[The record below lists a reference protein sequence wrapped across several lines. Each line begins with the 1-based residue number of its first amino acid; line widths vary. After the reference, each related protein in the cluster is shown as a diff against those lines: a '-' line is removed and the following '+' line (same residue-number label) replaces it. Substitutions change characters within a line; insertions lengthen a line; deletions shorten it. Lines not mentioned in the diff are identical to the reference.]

1 MRRALL
7 IGGVLAAVGGLFLL
21 LGRGENGAVAA
32 AGTDTVQPPTAG
44 HVFEPDLGLPATGV
58 VAFGSSP
65 GESTEEETGEVW
77 AYGELGAAP
86 IQVEGKSY
94 SNQYALLRR
103 TAEASP
109 RTGASP
115 TWQVVP
121 LEGSE
126 GKPLAPA
133 GESGPGAYGA
143 LAGQATYDGGIVL
156 LSGQSIIARNP
167 GEKPAL
173 VPEPQPA
180 PTTPGEGDEHG
191 LAAGE
196 SLLPTSPGGS
206 ATVPY
211 AAIEEEGQ
219 AAGVLIAPYH
229 DGGKS
234 GSSGAP
240 EAQPGV
246 LHFQGHQWTREEVQ
260 AQGEEL
266 KHFTALAMS
275 CAGTKSAPQAS
286 SPENCWLLTG
296 YGASEVEH
304 LGLYRRVSSAKKA
317 GWAWQRQ
324 PVSDWMLGSA
334 ALPHGVS
341 QANISPLPQ
350 GAQMLTATAQG
361 VWVDF
366 EVRVNG
372 LATPVYASEMV
383 LAPEGGTSE
392 QAQVGG
398 TWCYPTGTVCSS
410 ERSLGAPLPARYRSF
425 AWPGTS
431 SSELG
436 TRVITGLPGRAM
448 LELAGGNFSY
458 MAGAGGEPGL
468 DPGGAAFYHS
478 SGGSLEGW
486 VADGVYKENDGPDGE
501 GQSQAI
507 AVTAPSQL
515 QQEPT
520 GDIRAQGDQL
530 QQEPVPFRHPLLAVA
545 QAPGTTSGNP
555 NAEALAVGVD
565 GEVGRYVPG
574 EGWHPEGLY
583 NSAGEAQPV
592 VLRGVAWPESNR
604 AYAVG
609 DDGNMWLWMKETG
622 YWVPDPA
629 KPFNF
634 IGNLTAIAF
643 QPGHPQVGY
652 AVGKQ
657 GVLLRYGK
665 SWAQISKAETEKLEQ
680 ELKIEEWRLNFTSI
694 AFAGQEALAT
704 YREVIE
710 EPGTGQVQAGGLLV
724 NEGSGWHV
732 DESAAALLGHLP
744 AVRDTVLSKVAGLSD
759 GGAVAGGPDVMMER
773 ESPSAPWRM
782 SQTPLAEAR
791 NISALAAYREADGA
805 VRAIASIDL
814 DRSLDPGL
822 TDGNLTHGPFKGDV
836 PASTGAGQP
845 PPFIPPDP
853 LPDSGYLLKETS
865 SGWVDMEH
873 EALPTRSGAGDMP
886 IRPDPVFAML
896 VEPSGQVGL
905 AVGGQTYDSAGGGP
919 EEKAETASAMRFPAG
934 AGQDD
939 AQASSIAAPAG
950 QASFV
955 VGGDADCDEACA
967 TLANESIGPDVWLT
981 HALQTATHIS
991 GARGVLYTGGRVP
1004 VSVIASEGL
1013 SGFERELE
1021 RFREL
1026 LDAAGPLQVYT
1037 TASRETEPVGIGSG
1051 PFERIVLPHG
1061 DGVRMCTEAEVPCE
1075 PGTSA
1080 YSFTSEGSSGGPV
1093 KVIVLDFSNN
1103 DSLETP
1109 GASHPHAQE
1118 EWLEA
1123 ELQAAAHEPA
1133 IVMGYDSLGFS
1144 LPDQSG
1150 SVGTQ
1155 AADAQSVARILV
1167 KDEASAYIFDYPGVN
1182 VEAPVSWQGK
1192 SIPAFGSGTLGSE
1205 APGSS
1210 PKDSLAS
1217 SAFLLL
1223 SVNAAKSEPGM
1234 PHVAQVSATA
1244 VPNVGQLSLNATN
1257 GTLLRRSKP
1266 ALFEA
1271 LARRPPAGMVV
1282 GGANISTQGVLID
1295 PDAYDP
1301 IPTDCQG
1308 PNCSYEVPIEYT
1320 YSSSK
1325 PDVGNF
1331 VAHESASAS
1340 TVQIKL
1346 GANGKPIPDSKS
1358 GLFCAYNEG
1367 TTTVSITAGG
1377 LTYSMPVTVQG
1388 GSSEQPC
1395 GTVPLEHPPARYETS
1410 NTPFVVPNTTTAP
1423 STAPLGAQINNLVP
1437 PPPPKLPHQLPPA
1450 PLLLTNPAALFAIPP
1465 PPLSVASTTPQP
1477 TPPSGT
1483 AQVPAQ
1489 SPVAQ
1494 QVSVAEREEEVEGAY
1509 QHVHNMAAYEHPEG
1523 ESFPT
1528 WPIALIVIAAAA
1540 GAGLRPRRDRDSP
1553 AYAWVRGFRNDL

>member
-1 MRRALL
+1 MRRVLL
-7 IGGVLAAVGGLFLL
+7 IGGALAAIGLL
-21 LGRGENGAVAA
+21 LLTFGHGGNGAVVA
-32 AGTDTVQPPTAG
+32 AGADASQPPTSKDF
-44 HVFEPDLGLPATGV
+44 FEPNLGLPATGV

-65 GESTEEETGEVW
+65 GEAPGEVW
-77 AYGELGAAP
+77 AFGELGAAP
-86 IQVEGKSY
+86 IQIEGKSY
-94 SNQYALLRR
+94 SNQYALLTRSE
-103 TAEASP
+103 TSP
-109 RTGASP
+109 
-115 TWQVVP
+115 WQVVP
-121 LEGSE
+121 LPEPE
-126 GKPLAPA
+126 GKPLAQS
-133 GESGPGAYGA
+133 GGQSGPGAYGA
-143 LAGQATYDGGIVL
+143 LAGQATDDGGIVL
-156 LSGQSIIARNP
+156 LSGQSIVARNP
-167 GEKPAL
+167 GAKPVL
-173 VPEPQPA
+173 VSAPQPA
-180 PTTPGEGDEHG
+180 PSKPSEGDEHG

-196 SLLPTSPGGS
+196 SLLPAGSGGS

-211 AAIEEEGQ
+211 AAIEEEGDVT
-219 AAGVLIAPYH
+219 GVLIAPYH
-229 DGGKS
+229 DGGKAS
-234 GSSGAP
+234 ASGAP

-246 LHFQGHQWTREEVQ
+246 LHFNGHQEWTREEVQ

-266 KHFTALAMS
+266 EHFTAIAMS
-275 CAGTKSAPQAS
+275 CAGTGSDPEAS

-296 YGASEVEH
+296 YGAHEVEH
-304 LGLYRRVSSAKKA
+304 LGLFRRMPSGKKA
-317 GWAWQRQ
+317 GWSWQPQ

-341 QANISPLPQ
+341 QASVSPLPP

-361 VWVDF
+361 AWVDF

-372 LATPVYASEMV
+372 LATPVYVSEMV
-383 LAPEGGTSE
+383 LAPEGGTTE

-398 TWCYPTGTVCSS
+398 TWCYPGGTVC

-431 SSELG
+431 SSDLG

-478 SGGSLEGW
+478 SLGAEGL

-501 GQSQAI
+501 GQAQAV
-507 AVTAPSQL
+507 AVTNH
-515 QQEPT
+515 EPV
-520 GDIRAQGDQL
+520 DQL
-530 QQEPVPFRHPLLAVA
+530 HEEPVPFRHPLLAVA
-545 QAPGTTSGNP
+545 QAPGTTPGDP

-583 NSAGEAQPV
+583 NTEGEALTP
-592 VLRGVAWPESNR
+592 VLRGVAWPEPNR

-609 DDGNMWLWMKETG
+609 DNGAMWLWMKETG

-629 KPFNF
+629 RPFNF

-694 AFAGQEALAT
+694 AFAGGEALVT
-704 YREVIE
+704 YRDVIE
-710 EPGTGQVQAGGLLV
+710 EHGTGQVEAGGLLV
-724 NEGSGWHV
+724 NEGAGWHV
-732 DESAAALLGHLP
+732 DPSAASLLSHLP
-744 AVRDTVLSKVAGLSD
+744 AVRDTVLSKVAGLPD
-759 GGAVAGGPDVMMER
+759 GGAVAAGPNVMMER
-773 ESPSAPWRM
+773 ESPGAPWRM
-782 SQTPLAEAR
+782 SQTPLPEAK
-791 NISALAAYREADGA
+791 NISALAAYRDADGA
-805 VRAIASIDL
+805 VRPIASVDL

-853 LPDSGYLLKETS
+853 LPDSGYVLEETA

-873 EALPTRSGAGDMP
+873 DSLPTRTGAGDMP
-886 IRPDPVFAML
+886 VRPDPVFALL
-896 VEPSGQVGL
+896 VEPSGQSGL
-905 AVGGQTYDSAGGGP
+905 AVGGQTYDSGGGGP
-919 EEKAETASAMRFPAG
+919 EEKAETSAAMRFPG
-934 AGQDD
+934 TEQND
-939 AQASSIAAPAG
+939 AQESSISAPSG
-950 QASFV
+950 EASFAI
-955 VGGDADCDEACA
+955 GGDADCDEECA

-981 HALQTATHIS
+981 HALQTANRIS
-991 GARGVLYTGGRVP
+991 GARAFLYTGGRVP
-1004 VSVIASEGL
+1004 VSVVASEGL
-1013 SGFERELE
+1013 LGFERELE

-1026 LDAAGPLQVYT
+1026 LDTAGPTMQVYT
-1037 TASRETEPVGIGSG
+1037 AASRELEPLGVGGG

-1061 DGVRMCTEAEVPCE
+1061 NGMQMCTEAPTPCE
-1075 PGTSA
+1075 PGTAA
-1080 YSFTSEGSSGGPV
+1080 YSFTSQGSSGGPV
-1093 KVIVLDFSNN
+1093 RVIVLDFSS
-1103 DSLETP
+1103 DSLEVP
-1109 GASHPHAQE
+1109 GSSRPHAQE
-1118 EWLEA
+1118 EWLQA
-1123 ELQAAAHEPA
+1123 ELKAAADATQPA

-1150 SVGTQ
+1150 SVGAQ
-1155 AADAQSVARILV
+1155 AADAQAVSKILV
-1167 KDEASAYIFDYPGVN
+1167 EGEASAYIFDYPGVN
-1182 VEAPVSWQGK
+1182 VKTQVTWQGR
-1192 SIPAFGSGTLGSE
+1192 SIPAYGSGTLGSE
-1205 APGSS
+1205 TPASGAR
-1210 PKDSLAS
+1210 DSLAS

-1223 SVNAAKSEPGM
+1223 SINPAKSEPGM
-1234 PHVAQVSATA
+1234 PHVAQVSAA
-1244 VPNVGQLSLNATN
+1244 AIPNAGQISLDATN

-1271 LARRPPAGMVV
+1271 LVRRPAAGVV
-1282 GGANISTQGVLID
+1282 VSGAKTSTQGVLID

-1308 PNCSYEVPIEYT
+1308 TNCAYEVPIEYT
-1320 YSSSK
+1320 YSSSQ
-1325 PDVGNF
+1325 PDIGNF
-1331 VAHESASAS
+1331 VAHESASSS

-1395 GTVPLEHPPARYETS
+1395 GTVPLEHPPVRYETA
-1410 NTPFVVPNTTTAP
+1410 NTPFVVSNAGTPNVAP
-1423 STAPLGAQINNLVP
+1423 ISAQISNLVP
-1437 PPPPKLPHQLPPA
+1437 PPAPKLPHQLPPA

-1465 PPLSVASTTPQP
+1465 PPLSVATTTPQP

-1509 QHVHNMAAYEHPEG
+1509 QHVQNMAAYEHPEG

-1540 GAGLRPRRDRDSP
+1540 GAGLRPRRDRDAP
-1553 AYAWVRGFRNDL
+1553 VYAWARGFRKDL